1 MNAPLRPEVFIR
13 PEPSPQLDLPL
24 AADGVQRHVWE
35 SRFGTMLI
43 EVHGREIFVNGSLVE
58 PADGQAVPAGS
69 TAGTSLERS

>member
-24 AADGVQRHVWE
+24 ATDGVQRHVWE

-43 EVHGREIFVNGSLVE
+43 ELRGGEIFVNGSLVE
-58 PADGQAVPAGS
+58 PADGQAVAAVSPAR
-69 TAGTSLERS
+69 T

>member
-1 MNAPLRPEVFIR
+1 MNAPLRPDVFIR

-24 AADGVQRHVWE
+24 TADGAQRHVWE

-43 EVHGREIFVNGSLVE
+43 EVRGGEIFVNGSLVE

-69 TAGTSLERS
+69 PARS

>member
-1 MNAPLRPEVFIR
+1 MNAPLRPDVFIR

-43 EVHGREIFVNGSLVE
+43 EVRGGDIFVNGSLVE
-58 PADGQAVPAGS
+58 PADGQAVAAGS
-69 TAGTSLERS
+69 PART